1 MRWNPFHPTTFIS
14 ASADWT
20 IKIWNSKKVRPVMSF
35 DLEFAMVDVVWS
47 PFNSGVFIA
56 LSLNKVFAY
65 NLDKDRHTRYAE
77 IKPSNKNH
85 TNLAFNPFDPIF
97 LAGDNYGQ
105 IVVIKMNK
113 LLANPPQEEM
123 DEAYM

>member
-1 MRWNPFHPTTFIS
+1 
-14 ASADWT
+14 
-20 IKIWNSKKVRPVMSF
+20 MSF